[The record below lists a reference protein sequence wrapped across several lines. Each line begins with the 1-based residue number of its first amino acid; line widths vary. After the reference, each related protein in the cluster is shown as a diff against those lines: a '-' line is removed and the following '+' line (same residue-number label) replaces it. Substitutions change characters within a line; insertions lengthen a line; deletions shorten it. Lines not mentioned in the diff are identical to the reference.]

1 MSTLD
6 FKIQNSATTQ
16 VGNDLNYNQLPE
28 YQRHVALQIGDLKLS
43 LGGEIN
49 GWLLCNGQSLSIA
62 EYTDLYNVIGT
73 NFGSTG
79 AGYFNVPDFTSRV
92 IGMFGPSEAYSELT
106 IRTMGEAVGTE
117 TETLT
122 TDQIPSH
129 YHIGTTDGSG
139 AHTHTSNATGGPGT
153 SGDPATGLAYSNSL
167 GTTISTDITNGEVNT
182 KITPIALTIDPEPN
196 HTHTFTTQNTGG
208 GGAHNNIQPTL
219 FGTRVLIFAKWIRKV
234 YMEPISYNYD

>member
-1 MSTLD
+1 MLLD
-6 FKIQNSATTQ
+6 FKIQNTATTQ
-16 VGNDLNYNQLPE
+16 VGDDLNYHQLPE

-49 GWLLCNGQSLSIA
+49 GWLLCNGQSLPIP
-62 EYTDLYNVIGT
+62 EYRDLYNVIGT

-92 IGMFGPSEAYSELT
+92 IGMFGPSQTESELT

-122 TDQIPSH
+122 TEQIPSH

-139 AHTHTSNATGGPGT
+139 GHTHTSNANGGAGT
-153 SGDPATGLAYSNSL
+153 IADPATGLAYANSQ
-167 GTTISTDITNGEVNT
+167 GTTISTDISNGEVNT
-182 KITPIALTIDPEPN
+182 RTTPIALTIDAVNN
-196 HTHTFTTQNTGG
+196 HTHAFTTQNEGG
-208 GGAHNNIQPTL
+208 GQAHNNIQPTL
-219 FGTRVLIFAKWIRKV
+219 FGTRVLIFSKWLHRID
-234 YMEPISYNYD
+234 MTPISYKYD

>member
-1 MSTLD
+1 MLLD
-6 FKIQNSATTQ
+6 FKIQNAATTQ

-49 GWLLCNGQSLSIA
+49 GWLLCNGQSLSIS
-62 EYTDLYNVIGT
+62 EYRDLYNVIGT

-92 IGMFGPSEAYSELT
+92 IGMFGPSQTESELT

-122 TDQIPSH
+122 TQQIPSH
-129 YHIGTTDGSG
+129 YHIGTTVV
-139 AHTHTSNATGGPGT
+139 
-153 SGDPATGLAYSNSL
+153 LE
-167 GTTISTDITNGEVNT
+167 DIHIQVMQTEVQERSQ
-182 KITPIALTIDPEPN
+182 ILQQDLHMQIVWE
-196 HTHTFTTQNTGG
+196 Q
-208 GGAHNNIQPTL
+208 QYQQ
-219 FGTRVLIFAKWIRKV
+219 IFQMVK
-234 YMEPISYNYD
+234 

>member
-1 MSTLD
+1 MSLSD
-6 FKIQNSATTQ
+6 FKVQNTFNTQ
-16 VGNDLNYNQLPE
+16 VGTDLNYNQLPE

-49 GWLLCNGQSLSIA
+49 GWLLCNGQSLSIS
-62 EYTDLYNVIGT
+62 EYRDLYNVIGT

-92 IGMFGPSEAYSELT
+92 IGMFGPSEGDSELT
-106 IRTMGEAVGTE
+106 IRTMGQAVGTE

-129 YHIGTTDGSG
+129 YHIGTTDGAG
-139 AHTHTSNATGGPGT
+139 GHTHTSNASGGSGT
-153 SGDPATGLAYSNSL
+153 FADPATGLAVANSL
-167 GTTISTDITNGEVNT
+167 GTTITTDITNGEVNT
-182 KITPIALTIDPEPN
+182 KITPVALAIDAVPN

-208 GGAHNNIQPTL
+208 NQAHNNMQPTL
-219 FGTRVLIFAKWIRKV
+219 FGTRVLIFAKWIEKV
-234 YMEPISYNYD
+234 YMTPISYKY